1 MLYSIGVTGK
11 FPNVYIIYIAG
22 IAIAGLI
29 LFGLGAWII
38 TICRNYRRNNYQQFI
53 DEQENDD
60 VLRVNNDGDRRER
73 RNREARDEEED
84 PAEDGRENGFS
95 VDDLEMQRND
105 NIDFSR

>member
-38 TICRNYRRNNYQQFI
+38 AICRNYRRNNYQQFV
-53 DEQENDD
+53 DEQDNEN
-60 VLRVNNDGDRRER
+60 VQRTNHVRENMEG
-73 RNREARDEEED
+73 RNRDEEED
-84 PAEDGRENGFS
+84 ERENAFS

-105 NIDFSR
+105 DREFSK